1 MSFFNKAPWKGS
13 SDDLTPTPQIIF
25 SLCHTTARLPFGWRA
40 AAQAWFD
47 NCDHPEHVEHIL
59 TTDETLM
66 YNPAIV
72 SPFPNAKH
80 GINDGPKTAV
90 AGWNLAAKLS
100 SGKFII
106 SLADDWFP
114 CPHWDTKLYELIAA
128 LPNGFDGEYV
138 VDVDTCGNEHLLTFS
153 MLTRAYLNK
162 YSDGE
167 GWLFYP
173 EYTGMYADNDFTDS
187 ARLDK
192 VIVNA
197 RSLKF
202 PHRHPNYFQEVEPD
216 DVHLWQGRPEAFRIG
231 ARIYKKRCKAK
242 GLSVRPILAVC
253 LPGET
258 FSSTWV
264 AYWTNLMGFLSQRFT
279 ISPIFTYS
287 SNPHVT
293 RACLAKQIIDSIP
306 IPDYVLWIDDDNL
319 LAVDQFDRLFQSLE
333 ATPQADMM
341 VGWSWVQPDVYQVED
356 IRVSVGDY
364 DENGRGVRLKH
375 SDLMAGPDDVRE
387 IGFSGF
393 PTVLM
398 RGEMLEKAG
407 PNPFAPIL
415 DPKADYGFHSEDVS
429 FCMHARERGCRMF
442 VDRRVRLPHLKLRDA
457 QPKNPAGEPA
467 SDAAFVQPTWMD
479 RRNQRAK
486 ELELAASK

>member
-1 MSFFNKAPWKGS
+1 
-13 SDDLTPTPQIIF
+13 
-25 SLCHTTARLPFGWRA
+25 
-40 AAQAWFD
+40 
-47 NCDHPEHVEHIL
+47 
-59 TTDETLM
+59 
-66 YNPAIV
+66 
-72 SPFPNAKH
+72 
-80 GINDGPKTAV
+80 
-90 AGWNLAAKLS
+90 
-100 SGKFII
+100 
-106 SLADDWFP
+106 
-114 CPHWDTKLYELIAA
+114 
-128 LPNGFDGEYV
+128 
-138 VDVDTCGNEHLLTFS
+138 
-153 MLTRAYLNK
+153 
-162 YSDGE
+162 
-167 GWLFYP
+167 
-173 EYTGMYADNDFTDS
+173 
-187 ARLDK
+187 

-398 RGEMLEKAG
+398 RGEMLEKVG
-407 PNPFAPIL
+407 PNPF
-415 DPKADYGFHSEDVS
+415 
-429 FCMHARERGCRMF
+429 ARERGCRMF